1 MEDKKIITRILKL
14 DKDIYNELLVIPN
27 SLQRSLAIFV
37 TTSVLV
43 TLSIHKFFGNV
54 IKFFED
60 NIPILSEVTPKE
72 ELDIIRL
79 LIEDLKLFYSETSS
93 ISVLTTNVLTSITS
107 SAIGTFIVFF
117 ILKYLFRKEP
127 SFRNIVI
134 IFCFSSIPGLLSL
147 PILFL
152 SSLFLQG
159 IILVFISIYSFITF
173 GSGMKQVYMLR
184 NIEVILLI
192 VAITFGSSLL
202 SSFQL

>member
-93 ISVLTTNVLTSITS
+93 VSVLTTNVLTSITS

-134 IFCFSSIPGLLSL
+134 IFCFSSIPGFLSL